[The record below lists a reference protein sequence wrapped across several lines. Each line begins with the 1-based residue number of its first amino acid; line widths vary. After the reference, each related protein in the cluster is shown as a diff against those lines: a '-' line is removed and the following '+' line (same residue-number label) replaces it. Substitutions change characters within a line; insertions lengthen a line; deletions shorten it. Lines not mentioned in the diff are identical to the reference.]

1 MAEVRITPA
10 ALKQAETLNEP
21 ILGRVMQ
28 IVERLCRWPEV
39 SGVKPLSGKFA
50 GFYRMRTGDYR
61 VQFRVIGTTVVI
73 EKIGHRDR
81 FYEWK
86 MNTQVQ
92 TIMLAGER
100 FVILPESEYRRLKA
114 EQGEPGL
121 PPPDA
126 KGNYPAA
133 EALRVVLARK
143 FLRRR
148 RAAGLTQV
156 KLAKLAGI
164 RPETLNRLEQGKH
177 TPSIETVNRLDKALS
192 KAETRGER

>member
-1 MAEVRITPA
+1 
-10 ALKQAETLNEP
+10 
-21 ILGRVMQ
+21 
-28 IVERLCRWPEV
+28 
-39 SGVKPLSGKFA
+39 
-50 GFYRMRTGDYR
+50 
-61 VQFRVIGTTVVI
+61 
-73 EKIGHRDR
+73 
-81 FYEWK
+81 

-100 FVILPESEYRRLKA
+100 FVILPESEYRKLKA
-114 EQGEPGL
+114 EQGEPAL
-121 PPPDA
+121 PRPDA

-133 EALRVVLARK
+133 EALRAILAQK

-177 TPSIETVNRLDKALS
+177 TPSIETINKIDKVLS
-192 KAETRGER
+192 KSETRGV